1 MRTVPSVLDVI
12 LSIVKQ
18 CPKCGETKP
27 LEAFHRWSH
36 RDGRQVYCKE
46 CVRARRRASYDPDK
60 ERLAILRQWKRRQ
73 AYQRTYIKEYR
84 QGKRRRQQ

>member
-1 MRTVPSVLDVI
+1 MPQAQWRKLCPS
-12 LSIVKQ
+12 
-18 CPKCGETKP
+18 CPEKGWQPIEN
-27 LEAFHRWSH
+27 FHFNKSAP
-36 RDGRQVYCKE
+36 DGRQVYCKE